1 MLNKVVVCSFFLLI
15 INSCGIWQNQRV
27 PRMSHVGVYSEILR
41 ARSDTNK
48 LFNATLE
55 FVGYEESS
63 LEDGNKLAQVVVCFY
78 NYTTKKIIIDFPF
91 NWMRAFVKEPVFF
104 NFDQYEPPNKRMEYF
119 YYTKIDSLNQS
130 IRNPVQIILP
140 PNQSLKIK
148 ANVFARKLLSLDD
161 MQRVEFLEPKSGR
174 FELSLHFNYYVEMG
188 GKKQKNHFSTI
199 PVFGHFRSYSKD
211 SI

>member
-15 INSCGIWQNQRV
+15 INSCVVWPNQRV
-27 PRMSHVGVYSEILR
+27 PRMSHVGVYSEILK
-41 ARSDTNK
+41 AHSDSNN

-55 FVGYEESS
+55 FVGYEEKS
-63 LEDGNKLAQVVVCFY
+63 LEDGNNLPQVVVCFY
-78 NYTTKKIIIDFPF
+78 NYSTKNIIIDFPF

-104 NFDQYEPPNKRMEYF
+104 NFDHFAPPNKRMEYF

-140 PNQSLKIK
+140 KNQSLKIK
-148 ANVFARKLLSLDD
+148 ANVFARQLLSLDD
-161 MQRVEFLEPKSGR
+161 MQGVEFLEPKSGP
-174 FELSLHFNYYVEMG
+174 FELSLHFNYFVEMEG
-188 GKKQKNHFSTI
+188 AKQKNHFSTI
-199 PVFGHFRSYSKD
+199 PVVGRFRSYSKD